1 MSSLRTTYD
10 VVVAFIC
17 RTIMPSAEIAVNNL
31 VDASIPLFSNPIHC
45 RKDHGSF
52 DHTVTYVGFVIE
64 KHVHDVHPKYAFQKG
79 EENPILSGTLSHAIG
94 DRICVD
100 GWLQ

>member
-1 MSSLRTTYD
+1 MLPFLCL
-10 VVVAFIC
+10 FI
-17 RTIMPSAEIAVNNL
+17 
-31 VDASIPLFSNPIHC
+31 LFLC

-79 EENPILSGTLSHAIG
+79 EENPIFSRETGFWTSVKILPPEACSWTSDETTSLAHDSWH
-94 DRICVD
+94 
-100 GWLQ
+100 